1 MSWMDDARQLWRLVA
16 RYVPDP
22 PPRPLGAAGRPWIQ
36 NEAVF
41 HRLVLFLRA
50 GCSWEVFDE
59 ISRGCGVSG
68 RTVRKRL
75 AQWRMLGVFE
85 QVCEELRAQLEA
97 PAVAHMD
104 AMFVRARYSG
114 EQVGL
119 TRHGKG
125 SKLQALVN
133 DDSLPLAIQMESANP
148 HESTTALALL
158 ELVDE
163 LPAIVVAD
171 KAYDSDKL
179 RDEVKELDAKLVV
192 PHKSNRK
199 RPPRDQ
205 EDIGIHYRERW
216 RVERLFSWLA
226 AWRRLATRWEAD
238 PLHYNTWVNL
248 AVSLIYVRGG
258 LLP

>member
-1 MSWMDDARQLWRLVA
+1 M
-16 RYVPDP
+16 
-22 PPRPLGAAGRPWIQ
+22 
-36 NEAVF
+36 
-41 HRLVLFLRA
+41 
-50 GCSWEVFDE
+50 
-59 ISRGCGVSG
+59 SG
-68 RTVRKRL
+68 RTVRSRL
-75 AQWRMLGVFE
+75 AEWRALGVFE
-85 QVCEELRAQLEA
+85 QVCEELRAQLEV

-125 SKLQALVN
+125 SKLQTLVG

-148 HESTTALALL
+148 HEATTAVALL

-163 LPAIVVAD
+163 LPPIVVAD
-171 KAYDSDKL
+171 RAYDSDKL
-179 RDEVKELDAKLVV
+179 RDEVQALDSKLLV

-205 EDIGIHYRERW
+205 EQIGRHYKERW
-216 RVERLFSWLA
+216 RVERLFAWLA
-226 AWRRLATRWEAD
+226 AWRRLATRWEAN

-248 AVSLIYVRGG
+248 AVSLVYVRGG

>member
-1 MSWMDDARQLWRLVA
+1 MDWMDDARRLWRLVA
-16 RYVPDP
+16 RYVPEHQ
-22 PPRPLGAAGRPWIQ
+22 PRPPGAAGRPPIS

-41 HRLVLFLRA
+41 LRIVLFLRA

-68 RTVRKRL
+68 RTVRSRL
-75 AQWRMLGVFE
+75 TEWRELGVFE
-85 QVCEELRAQLEA
+85 QVCDELRAQLEA

-119 TRHGKG
+119 TRHGKS
-125 SKLQALVN
+125 SKLQALVG

-148 HESTTALALL
+148 HEATTAVALL
-158 ELVDE
+158 KLVDE
-163 LPAIVVAD
+163 LPPIVVAD
-171 KAYDSDKL
+171 RAYDSDKL
-179 RDEVKELDAKLVV
+179 RDEVQALDSKLLV
-192 PHKSNRK
+192 PHKSNRT

-205 EDIGIHYRERW
+205 EHIGRHYKERW
-216 RVERLFSWLA
+216 RVERLFAWLA
-226 AWRRLATRWEAD
+226 AWRRLATRWEAN
-238 PLHYNTWVNL
+238 PLNYGTWVNL
-248 AVSLIYVRGG
+248 AVSLVYVRGG